1 MIVLVGTEAQV
12 HYQTS
17 WAHTIQIIKD
27 AYATTPFDVLNCYG
41 TLFQVSSQ
49 EELDLACN
57 NISSWEEA

>member
-17 WAHTIQIIKD
+17 WANTIQKIKD
-27 AYATTPFDVLNCYG
+27 AYATSPFDVLNCYG

-49 EELDLACN
+49 EELDFACD
-57 NISSWEEA
+57 NISTWEEA